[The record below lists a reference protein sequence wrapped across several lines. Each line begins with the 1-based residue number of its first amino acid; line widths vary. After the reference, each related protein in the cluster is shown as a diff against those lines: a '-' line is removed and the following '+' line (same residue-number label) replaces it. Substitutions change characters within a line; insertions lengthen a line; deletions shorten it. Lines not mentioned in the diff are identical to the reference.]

1 MNRGN
6 RKVLVPLV
14 EQWVWQADAH
24 CRGFGYLFY
33 GDGNE
38 SSREQSERER
48 AAKLIC
54 TACPVIDSCYDHCM
68 TFEERHGVWAG
79 LSERDR

>member
-1 MNRGN
+1 MDSST
-6 RKVLVPLV
+6 RKVLVPLA
-14 EQWVWQADAH
+14 ERWQWQVSAH

-33 GDGNE
+33 GNGAE
-38 SSREQSERER
+38 TRRAQFEREH

-54 TACPVIDSCYDHCM
+54 ATCPVIDPCYNHCM
-68 TFEERHGVWAG
+68 AFDERHGVWAG